1 MEELNISDVKLGD
14 DGFPA
19 IASCVTNI
27 EKLSIINKNDTKLT
41 IKGIGALA
49 QGILKRNKPVSAF
62 FIQ

>member
-1 MEELNISDVKLGD
+1 MEVLNIVGIELGD
-14 DGFPA
+14 DEFA
-19 IASCVTNI
+19 EIASCVTNI